1 MKGRGWLPCGN
12 VDRVVIGV
20 EVDVVTVLV
29 LWWETMAGWRCCGGA
44 SVVTE
49 KLVVSVAVCWC
60 CVWYWLCCH
69 GGGVIAVSVSCW
81 AV

>member
-49 KLVVSVAVCWC
+49 KLVVSVAVC
-60 CVWYWLCCH
+60 
-69 GGGVIAVSVSCW
+69 
-81 AV
+81 